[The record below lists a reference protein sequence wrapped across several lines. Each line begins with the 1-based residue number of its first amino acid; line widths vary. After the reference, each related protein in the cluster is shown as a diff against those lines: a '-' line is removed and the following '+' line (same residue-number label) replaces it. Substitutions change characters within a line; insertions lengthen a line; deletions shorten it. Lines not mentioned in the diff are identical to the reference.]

1 MANPP
6 PNDNDEYWRLLGKAL
21 FDGTWSDNS
30 YAEIFDKPGGGDN
43 SDSENDKLMY
53 SIFIHSPQI
62 AAITLSSSISDPN
75 FHFTLTPILC
85 DSIAFQTNFN

>member
-1 MANPP
+1 MKEWQDKSFNLTCIFQKFKLTCIFQKFIKLKKSMANPP

-43 SDSENDKLMY
+43 SDSENDKLM
-53 SIFIHSPQI
+53 
-62 AAITLSSSISDPN
+62 
-75 FHFTLTPILC
+75 
-85 DSIAFQTNFN
+85 